1 MQTSTMPSLGSITL
15 LRGFK
20 VSVATLDAFLAANG
34 VDETY
39 GDPPFYKDHPHNDVS
54 KLLYRKIAHAAASA
68 GADADRFRLIIPARE
83 GHNSSTVAYIT
94 FAWVTVY
101 AHREIVLQDDLPTDP
116 PRGFVQLREEILSF
130 GNKVEEGATA
140 TDDGSKLPDEGNM
153 GLYMV
158 YTYDIRGE
166 YTPQELRDRY
176 VVSFTSSH
184 YRVVGLPVALIA
196 DWPFI
201 RRKAPQYCDQCDA
214 VFEDWQTAFAQKQKH
229 RMEVHG
235 YKGGMNPLP
244 NA

>member
-1 MQTSTMPSLGSITL
+1 MPSLGSTTL

-39 GDPPFYKDHPHNDVS
+39 GDPPFYKDHPHNDAVS

-158 YTYDIRGE
+158 YTYDIQGE

-176 VVSFTSSH
+176 V
-184 YRVVGLPVALIA
+184 
-196 DWPFI
+196 
-201 RRKAPQYCDQCDA
+201 APQYCDQCDA
-214 VFEDWQTAFAQKQKH
+214 VFKDWQTAFAQKQKH